1 MGAVV
6 TDAGLQPERTT
17 LAWKR
22 THILLVLVTC
32 LALRCLQHQPLLTL
46 GVITVAGLLALLIV
60 VEQGRCYRRA
70 RLGIALQ
77 GPTCNPRP
85 LLILSLCTALLAALT
100 LFAVLAQA

>member
-1 MGAVV
+1 MV

-22 THILLVLVTC
+22 THILLVLVAC
-32 LALRCLQHQPLLTL
+32 LALRCLQHHPMLTIA
-46 GVITVAGLLALLIV
+46 VITLAGLMALLIV

-70 RLGIALQ
+70 RLGIARQ

-85 LLILSLCTALLAALT
+85 LLTLCLCTALLAALT